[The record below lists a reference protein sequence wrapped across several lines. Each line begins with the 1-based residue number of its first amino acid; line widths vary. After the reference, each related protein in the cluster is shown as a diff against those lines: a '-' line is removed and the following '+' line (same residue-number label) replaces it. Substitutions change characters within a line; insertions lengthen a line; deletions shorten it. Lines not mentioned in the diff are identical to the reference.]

1 MRKSEKQTLI
11 ELIIGNIIFGIVG
24 GLILLIFPKGRL
36 YNELGFVWGV
46 IVSCGMTIH
55 MYSSLRSSMIM
66 GEFGALKQIKKS
78 YIIRVAG
85 ILVAFAFMKWLDF
98 GNILTGVV
106 GLFALKFSAY
116 IQPITHK
123 LLRQKSTGEGR

>member
-1 MRKSEKQTLI
+1 MKKSEKQTLI
-11 ELIIGNIIFGIVG
+11 ELLIGNILFGIIG
-24 GLILLIFPKGRL
+24 ILVLLLFPKGRL

-46 IVSCGMTIH
+46 LVSCGMTVH
-55 MYSSLRSSMIM
+55 MYSSLKSSMIM

-85 ILVAFAFMKWLDF
+85 IIVAFAFMKWLDF
-98 GNILTGVV
+98 GNIIVGVI

-123 LLRQKSTGEGR
+123 IINKKSTGEGR

>member
-1 MRKSEKQTLI
+1 MKKSEKQTLT
-11 ELIIGNIIFGIVG
+11 ELLIGNVIFGIIGVI
-24 GLILLIFPKGRL
+24 ILFLFPKGRL

-55 MYSSLRSSMIM
+55 MYSSLRGSIVM

-98 GNILTGVV
+98 GNVMTGVV

-123 LLRQKSTGEGR
+123 IINKKSTGEGR

>member
-1 MRKSEKQTLI
+1 MKKSEKQTLI
-11 ELIIGNIIFGIVG
+11 ELLIGNGIYGVLGVLII
-24 GLILLIFPKGRL
+24 LIFPNRI
-36 YNELGFVWGV
+36 YNELGFIWGV

-55 MYSSLRSSMIM
+55 MYSSLKGSMLM

-85 ILVAFAFMKWLDF
+85 ILIAFAFMSWLDF
-98 GNILTGVV
+98 WNIIIGVL

-123 LLRQKSTGEGR
+123 IIRKKSTREGR